1 MNSAVIVAGGRGIRL
16 GLDFPKQ
23 FHDLCGREIISYSVE
38 TFLDHPEIHEVI
50 IVTPYDWV
58 DHVTKNYPKCTVV
71 EGGTKRQDSSLNGVL
86 ATNIE
91 SENILIH
98 DAVRPFVTARVI
110 SDCLNSLE
118 KAHVSVPIMDSTNSL
133 IELND
138 KQVSFVD
145 RNHIKTVQTPQCF
158 KRALI
163 LEVLNSSIDGTDEVG
178 MLLKYNPKKKIE
190 FVKGDSSNLKIT
202 SPTDLIIASSLLE
215 AK

>member
-16 GLDFPKQ
+16 GLDLPKQ

-38 TFLDHPEIHEVI
+38 TFLNHPEIHEVI

-58 DHVTKNYPKCTVV
+58 DHVTKNYPKCIIV
-71 EGGTKRQDSSLNGVL
+71 EGGIRRQDSSLNGVL

-98 DAVRPFVTARVI
+98 DAVRPFVTKKII

-133 IELND
+133 IGLND

>member
-1 MNSAVIVAGGRGIRL
+1 MNSAVIVAGGNGSRFGGDI
-16 GLDFPKQ
+16 PKQ
-23 FHDLCGREIISYSVE
+23 FYKLNGKEILSYSVS
-38 TFLDHPEIHEVI
+38 TFCKHPEIHEVI

-58 DHVTKNYPKCTVV
+58 DYVTQNYPKCIAV
-71 EGGTKRQDSSLNGVL
+71 EGGKKRQDSSLNGVL

-98 DAVRPFVTARVI
+98 DAVRPFVTEKVI

-118 KAHVSVPIMDSTNSL
+118 KAHVSAPIMDSTNSL

-163 LEVLNSSIDGTDEVG
+163 LEVLNSSIGGTDEVG

-202 SPTDLIIASSLLE
+202 SQTDLIIASSLLE

>member
-1 MNSAVIVAGGRGIRL
+1 MNSAVIVAGGNGSRFGGDI
-16 GLDFPKQ
+16 PKQ
-23 FHDLCGREIISYSVE
+23 FHDLCGKEIISYSVS
-38 TFLDHPEIHEVI
+38 TFLNHPRIHEVI
-50 IVTPYDWV
+50 IVTPLGWV
-58 DHVTKNYPKCTVV
+58 DHVAQNYPKCIAVK
-71 EGGTKRQDSSLNGVL
+71 GGTKRQDSSLNGVL

-98 DAVRPFVTARVI
+98 DAVRPFVSAKVI

-118 KAHVSVPIMDSTNSL
+118 KAHVSAPIMDSTNSL
-133 IELND
+133 IELNN

>member
-1 MNSAVIVAGGRGIRL
+1 MNSVVIVAGGN
-16 GLDFPKQ
+16 GLRFGGDIPKQ
-23 FHDLCGREIISYSVE
+23 FYKLNGKEILSYSVS
-38 TFLDHPEIHEVI
+38 TFYKHPQIDEVV
-50 IVTPYDWV
+50 IVCHPDWV
-58 DHVTKNYPKCTVV
+58 DHVKSKYPKCIVV
-71 EGGTKRQDSSLNGVL
+71 EGGKKRQDSSLNGVL
-86 ATNIE
+86 AINIE

-98 DAVRPFVTARVI
+98 DAVRPLVTARI
-110 SDCLNSLE
+110 ITDCLNSLE
-118 KAHVSVPIMDSTNSL
+118 KAHVSAPIMDATNSL
-133 IELND
+133 IGLND

-178 MLLKYNPKKKIE
+178 MLLKYNSKKKIE

>member
-1 MNSAVIVAGGRGIRL
+1 MNSAVIVAGGKGIRL
-16 GLDFPKQ
+16 GLDLPKQ

-38 TFLDHPEIHEVI
+38 TFLNHPEIHEVI

-58 DHVTKNYPKCTVV
+58 DHVTKNYPKCIVV

-98 DAVRPFVTARVI
+98 DAVRPFVTAKVI

>member
-1 MNSAVIVAGGRGIRL
+1 MNSAVIVAGGNGSRFGGDI
-16 GLDFPKQ
+16 PKQ
-23 FHDLCGREIISYSVE
+23 FHDLCGKEIISYSVS
-38 TFLDHPEIHEVI
+38 TFLNHPRIHEVI
-50 IVTPYDWV
+50 IVTPFDWV
-58 DHVTKNYPKCTVV
+58 DHVTQNYPKCIAV
-71 EGGTKRQDSSLNGVL
+71 EGGTKRQDSALNGVL

-98 DAVRPFVTARVI
+98 DAVRPFVSAKVI

-118 KAHVSVPIMDSTNSL
+118 KAHVSAPIMDSTNSL
-133 IELND
+133 IGLND
-138 KQVSFVD
+138 KQVSFID

-178 MLLKYNPKKKIE
+178 MLLKYNPEKKIE
-190 FVKGDSSNLKIT
+190 FVKGNSSNLKIT

>member
-16 GLDFPKQ
+16 GSDLPKQ

-38 TFLDHPEIHEVI
+38 TFLHHPDIHEVI
-50 IVTPYDWV
+50 VVVPYGWV
-58 DHVTKNYPKCTVV
+58 DHTTKNYPKCTVV

-86 ATNIE
+86 VTNIE

-98 DAVRPFVTARVI
+98 DAVRPFITAGVI

-118 KAHVSVPIMDSTNSL
+118 KAHASAPIIDSTNSL
-133 IELND
+133 IGLND

-145 RNHIKTVQTPQCF
+145 RNCIKAVQTPQCF
-158 KRALI
+158 KRELI
-163 LEVLNSSIDGTDEVG
+163 LEVLNSSVDGTDEVG

-190 FVKGDSSNLKIT
+190 FVKGDSSNFKIT

>member
-1 MNSAVIVAGGRGIRL
+1 
-16 GLDFPKQ
+16 
-23 FHDLCGREIISYSVE
+23 
-38 TFLDHPEIHEVI
+38 
-50 IVTPYDWV
+50 
-58 DHVTKNYPKCTVV
+58 
-71 EGGTKRQDSSLNGVL
+71 
-86 ATNIE
+86 
-91 SENILIH
+91 
-98 DAVRPFVTARVI
+98 
-110 SDCLNSLE
+110 
-118 KAHVSVPIMDSTNSL
+118 MDSTNSL
-133 IELND
+133 IELNN

-202 SPTDLIIASSLLE
+202 SQTDLIIASSLLE

>member
-1 MNSAVIVAGGRGIRL
+1 MNSTVIVAGGRGIRL
-16 GLDFPKQ
+16 GLDLPKQ

-38 TFLDHPEIHEVI
+38 TFLNHPDIHEVI

-58 DHVTKNYPKCTVV
+58 DHATKNYPECIVV

-86 ATNIE
+86 ATNIK

-110 SDCLNSLE
+110 SDCLNSLA

-133 IELND
+133 VGLHD
-138 KQVSFVD
+138 KQVSFID

>member
-16 GLDFPKQ
+16 GLDLPKQ
-23 FHDLCGREIISYSVE
+23 FHDLCGQEIISYSVE
-38 TFLDHPEIHEVI
+38 TFLNHSEIHEVI
-50 IVTPYDWV
+50 IVTSYEWV
-58 DHVTKNYPKCTVV
+58 DHVTKNYPKCIIV
-71 EGGTKRQDSSLNGVL
+71 EGGIRRQDSSLNGVL
-86 ATNIE
+86 ATNIK

-98 DAVRPFVTARVI
+98 DAARPFVTAGVI
-110 SDCLNSLE
+110 SDCLMSLE
-118 KAHVSVPIMDSTNSL
+118 KAHVSAPIMDSTNSL

-138 KQVSFVD
+138 KQVSFID

-178 MLLKYNPKKKIE
+178 MLLKYNPKKKID
-190 FVKGDSSNLKIT
+190 FVKGDSSNFKIT

>member
-1 MNSAVIVAGGRGIRL
+1 MNSAVIVAGGKGIRL
-16 GLDFPKQ
+16 GLDLPKQ

-38 TFLDHPEIHEVI
+38 TFLNHPEIHEVI

-58 DHVTKNYPKCTVV
+58 DYVTQNYPKCIAV

-98 DAVRPFVTARVI
+98 DAVRPFVTEKVI

-133 IELND
+133 IELNN

-145 RNHIKTVQTPQCF
+145 RNHIKIVQTPQCF

-202 SPTDLIIASSLLE
+202 SQTDLIIASSLLE

>member
-16 GLDFPKQ
+16 ELDLPKQ

-38 TFLDHPEIHEVI
+38 TFLNHPEIHEVI

-58 DHVTKNYPKCTVV
+58 DHVTQNYPKCIVV
-71 EGGTKRQDSSLNGVL
+71 EGGTRRQDSSLNGVL

-118 KAHVSVPIMDSTNSL
+118 KAHVSAPIMDSTNSL
-133 IELND
+133 IGLND
-138 KQVSFVD
+138 KQVSFID

-190 FVKGDSSNLKIT
+190 FVKGDPNNLKIT